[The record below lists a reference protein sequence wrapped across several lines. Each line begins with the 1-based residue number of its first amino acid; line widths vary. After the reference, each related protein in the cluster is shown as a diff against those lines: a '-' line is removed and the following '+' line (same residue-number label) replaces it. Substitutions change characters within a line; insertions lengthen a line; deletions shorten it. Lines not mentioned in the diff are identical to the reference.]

1 MATTTDLASRL
12 RSEIGDVGKTFV
24 QTLTGD
30 GTTKRFNLDYYPLLG
45 SSLTIL
51 VGSANVSSTSVVE
64 EVPGVITLSSA
75 PALGA
80 VITVAGTYYRYF
92 TDAEITNYVNIAFL
106 QHAGTA
112 TTPYGSRVVLSNL
125 PAVEEYPVILLATT
139 LALFT
144 LATDAAYDIDIQA
157 PDGVSIPRAERY
169 RQLMEIIQTRK
180 EQYRELCNLLNIGL
194 HRIEVATLRRN
205 STRTNR
211 YVPVY
216 KPQELDD
223 GSRPQRL
230 HVPIPNYMDQTISSV
245 QTYDLSLYRGDSFEV
260 TIDFPFSLT
269 DYSLLSQIRSYS
281 GAMLVLA
288 TFNINITDV
297 ANGKATLSLTSD
309 QTANLPSR
317 ARWDIQM
324 TKKAVR
330 TLNSTPATAVKPGY
344 KGSVAKTGYVT
355 YSTASPHGFVTG
367 AEVTISNVVTLDS
380 SGAKTTKNSY
390 NGTFTVTV
398 FDYNSFYV
406 ENSYTGTPVD
416 TDGYN
421 ITDPDTGVTL
431 STVSAATASY
441 TDPDYEQTYLK
452 GAVIIDEQITNQNN
466 DPYAPGWQG

>member
-1 MATTTDLASRL
+1 MATTSDLASRL

-30 GTTKRFNLDYYPLLG
+30 GTTKRFNLDYYPVLG
-45 SSLTIL
+45 SSLKIL
-51 VGSANVSSTSVVE
+51 VGSVDVSSTSVVE

-75 PALGA
+75 PAAGA
-80 VITVAGTYYRYF
+80 TITVAGTYYRYF
-92 TDAEITNYVNIAFL
+92 TDAEITNYINIAFL

-112 TTPYGSRVVLSNL
+112 TNAYGSRIVLSNL
-125 PAVEEYPVILLATT
+125 PTVEEYPVVLLAAT

-223 GSRPQRL
+223 GGRPQRL
-230 HVPIPNYMDQTISSV
+230 HVPIPNYMDQTPQTV
-245 QTYDLSLYRGDSFEV
+245 PTYDINLYRGDSFEV
-260 TIDFPFSLT
+260 DLDFPFSLA
-269 DYSLLSQIRSYS
+269 DYTFLAQIRAYS
-281 GAMLVLA
+281 GAQLVLA
-288 TFNINITDV
+288 TFDIEITSI
-297 ANGKATLSLTSD
+297 ANGTATLTLTSD
-309 QTANLPSR
+309 QTTELPAR
-317 ARWDIQM
+317 AMWDVQVIKQA
-324 TKKAVR
+324 TR
-330 TLNSTPATAVKPGY
+330 TLNTTAATAVKPGY
-344 KGSVAKTGYVT
+344 KGTVAKSGYVT
-355 YSTASPHGFVTG
+355 YTTASAHGFLTG
-367 AEVTISNVVTLDS
+367 QKVTIANVAVLDS
-380 SGAKTTKNSY
+380 AGAKTLKNAY
-390 NGTFTVTV
+390 NGEFVITV
-398 FDYNSFYV
+398 FDATSFYV
-406 ENSYTGTPVD
+406 DNTYTATPVD

-421 ITDPDTGVTL
+421 ITDPDTGIVL
-431 STVSAATASY
+431 STIGAATATY
-441 TDPDYEQTYLK
+441 TDPDYSKTYLR
-452 GAVIIDEQITNQNN
+452 GAVIVQEQITNYQN

>member
-30 GTTKRFNLDYYPLLG
+30 GTTKRFNLDYYPVLG
-45 SSLTIL
+45 SSLKIL
-51 VGSANVSSTSVVE
+51 VAGADVSSTSTVE

-80 VITVAGTYYRYF
+80 NITVAGTFYRYF
-92 TDAEITNYVNIAFL
+92 TDAEILNYVNIAFL
-106 QHAGTA
+106 QHAGTE
-112 TTPYGSRVVLSNL
+112 TTAYGSRVVLSNL
-125 PAVEEYPVILLATT
+125 PAVEEYPVVLLATT

-180 EQYRELCNLLNIGL
+180 EQYRELCNLLNVGL

-230 HVPIPNYMDQTISSV
+230 HVPIPNYMDQTPDTV
-245 QTYDLSLYRGDSFEV
+245 PVYDINLYRGDSFEV
-260 TIDFPFSLT
+260 DLDFPFSLA
-269 DYSLLSQIRSYS
+269 DYTFLAQIRAFS
-281 GAMLVLA
+281 GALLVLA
-288 TFNINITDV
+288 TFNVNITSI
-297 ANGKATLSLTSD
+297 ANGTATLTLTSD
-309 QTANLPSR
+309 QTLELPSR
-317 ARWDIQM
+317 AMWDVQVIKQS
-324 TKKAVR
+324 TK
-330 TLNSTPATAVKPGY
+330 TLNATPATAVKPGY
-344 KGSVAKTGYVT
+344 KGTVAKAGYVT
-355 YSTASPHGFVTG
+355 YTTTSAHGFLTG
-367 AEVTISNVVTLDS
+367 QKVTIANVAVLDS
-380 SGAKTTKNSY
+380 KGVKTLTNAY
-390 NGTFTVTV
+390 NGEFVITV
-398 FDYNSFYV
+398 FDANSFYV
-406 ENSYTGTPVD
+406 ANTYTATPVD

-421 ITDPDTGVTL
+421 ITDPDTGIVL
-431 STVSAATASY
+431 STVGAATATY
-441 TDPDYEQTYLK
+441 TDPDYSKTYLK
-452 GAVIIDEQITNQNN
+452 GAVIVQEQISTYNSE
-466 DPYAPGWQG
+466 PYAPGWQG